1 MKHDILLCGVG
12 GQGILS
18 VAYVMDQSAMEAG
31 YFLRQPEVHGMS
43 QRGGAVQAHVR
54 VSDAPIASDLIPA
67 GEADLILSL
76 EPLESL
82 RYLSFL
88 KPGSGRVV
96 TDITPFVNIPDY
108 PQVDAVYKALLS
120 LPSALLVNG
129 AHLARK
135 AGSPKAQNMVVLGA
149 ALSALPYSSEAL
161 EKHIAELFARKSDR
175 LVHINLNAFRM
186 GRALGDFH
194 GAMIEAGAAPGLA
207 ARLTPW
213 LDFQPWQLSE
223 TALGAWAT
231 FLADS
236 RAAAAIDRIW
246 AEAKP
251 AAVDEETARSLL
263 N

>member
-1 MKHDILLCGVG
+1 VKYDILLCGVG

-31 YFLRQPEVHGMS
+31 YFLKQPEVHGMS

-54 VSDAPIASDLIPA
+54 VSNAPIASDLIPA

-82 RYLSFL
+82 RYLRSL
-88 KPGSGRVV
+88 NPETGRLV
-96 TDITPFVNIPDY
+96 TDITPFANIPDY
-108 PQVDAVYKALLS
+108 PALDGVIGALLRV
-120 LPSALLVNG
+120 PSALLVNG

-149 ALSALPYSSEAL
+149 AVGVLPYAPEIL
-161 EKHIAELFARKSDR
+161 EKHIAEVFARKSDR

-186 GRALGDFH
+186 GRALGEFQH
-194 GAMIEAGAAPGLA
+194 ALVKAGVAPALT

-213 LDFQPWQLSE
+213 LDFQPWSVPE
-223 TALGAWAT
+223 PALGAWAD
-231 FLADS
+231 FLAHPKAGQALDTIW
-236 RAAAAIDRIW
+236 AAA
-246 AEAKP
+246 KP
-251 AAVDEETARSLL
+251 LPVDEETPRSLL